1 MSIWEILGV
10 EQTYDTSVIRRAY
23 AKQLKIHHPEDD
35 PQGYQRLREA
45 YDRAMKLAKQHQQ
58 EQILYEENEDEDE
71 ERAEEEVEQGAGF
84 SSLERPIFS
93 EIPHN
98 AEDEDTPDDLE
109 SEDAPDDLEEEIPPE
124 SMEEPD
130 AEPLR
135 IPRLPKWDT
144 LSRNEQPQEHNE
156 DNDRDDGDDEDPDED
171 FDEDF
176 DEDDDYDFDGYDD
189 YDFDD
194 EYEEPD
200 HPVDEFMAQVHALYS
215 DFAARMDTRR
225 WLELLGSDTL
235 WNIDYQRAVA
245 ERMLDYCEQNY
256 FLPRDV
262 WRILE
267 EHFRWRERSMEDED
281 FAEEYPKIDT
291 YVIMGIPGLHMDY
304 SAILQA
310 QDMTDERREEFLR
323 YREAVAISLIED
335 DRRTA
340 HVNLI
345 KALDIFK
352 DDKDLLRLQTEFYRR
367 TGNGEEALASCNDY
381 IRLSSGD
388 SEAFLMRAHMLLGM
402 NRFSEAL
409 EDVQQVLA
417 QIPEH
422 AEALALAGQ
431 CQMKL
436 GNMDQAKADF
446 NQALAIDGEDIEA
459 VLGLAA
465 VHRHTESAL
474 PYLKGPARKQ
484 ARREINMELGRL
496 PLLSRLKRAVVL
508 LFSRRWPVLT
518 MIVILHLI
526 INQSIVKHTGQSAWA
541 YVQTLFA
548 PPEIIT
554 VHDAAAMD
562 RLPPG
567 THAVRI
573 KLTNALYTGIL
584 EIEDKDAKG
593 SSTYRYLHADKA
605 RELGLM
611 DRINGYVCIGYSG
624 NASVMIISNYK
635 QAMEVFNDKT
645 VEISGEMRLS
655 PPQELQQEMDQL
667 IQLRRMSDNY
677 LSHHPLSDYYIVA
690 DDTIRTTVPPDK
702 LPSTVMYL
710 TALLILFYI
719 PFVQEARRQWR
730 YMRYN

>member
-23 AKQLKIHHPEDD
+23 AKLLKIHHPEDD
-35 PQGYQRLREA
+35 PEGYQRLREA

-58 EQILYEENEDEDE
+58 EQVLYEEDEDD
-71 ERAEEEVEQGAGF
+71 ERAEEELEQDAGF

-93 EIPHN
+93 EIPPN
-98 AEDEDTPDDLE
+98 AEDEDTLDDLE
-109 SEDAPDDLEEEIPPE
+109 SEDAPDDFEEEGPPE
-124 SMEEPD
+124 NMEELD

-144 LSRNEQPQEHNE
+144 LSRDEQHEEHNE
-156 DNDRDDGDDEDPDED
+156 DNDWDDEDPDEVP
-171 FDEDF
+171 DENF
-176 DEDDDYDFDGYDD
+176 DDYHD

-194 EYEEPD
+194 EYEESVY
-200 HPVDEFMAQVHALYS
+200 PVDEFMAQVHALYS
-215 DFAARMDTRR
+215 DFAARMDTHR
-225 WLELLGSDTL
+225 WLNLLASDTL

-262 WRILE
+262 WSILE
-267 EHFRWRERSMEDED
+267 EHFRWRERSMEDEE
-281 FAEEYPKIDT
+281 FAEEYPKLDT
-291 YVIMGIPGLHMDY
+291 YVIMDLPGLHMDY

-323 YREAVAISLIED
+323 YREAVAIALIED

-381 IRLSSGD
+381 IRRSPGD

-402 NRFSEAL
+402 NRFSDAL

-474 PYLKGPARKQ
+474 SYLKGPARKQ
-484 ARREINMELGRL
+484 ARREINMELGRI

-518 MIVILHLI
+518 IIVILHLI

-541 YVQTLFA
+541 YVQTMLA
-548 PPEIIT
+548 PPQIIT

-584 EIEDKDAKG
+584 EIEDKDAEG

-611 DRINGYVCIGYSG
+611 DRLNGYVCIGYSG

-677 LSHHPLSDYYIVA
+677 LSHHPLSHYYIVA

-710 TALLILFYI
+710 TVLLILFYI
-719 PFVQEARRQWR
+719 PFIQEARRQWR

>member
-58 EQILYEENEDEDE
+58 EQILYEEDEDEDE

-109 SEDAPDDLEEEIPPE
+109 SEDTPDDSEEEDPPE
-124 SMEEPD
+124 SIEEPD

-135 IPRLPKWDT
+135 ISRLPKWHT
-144 LSRNEQPQEHNE
+144 LSRDEQPEEHNE
-156 DNDRDDGDDEDPDED
+156 DNDRDDDDDED
-171 FDEDF
+171 FD
-176 DEDDDYDFDGYDD
+176 DGY
-189 YDFDD
+189 
-194 EYEEPD
+194 EESAY
-200 HPVDEFMAQVHALYS
+200 PVDEFMAQVHALYS

-262 WRILE
+262 WSILE
-267 EHFRWRERSMEDED
+267 EHFRWRERSREDED
-281 FAEEYPKIDT
+281 FAEEYPKLDT
-291 YVIMGIPGLHMDY
+291 YVIMDLPGLHMDY

-323 YREAVAISLIED
+323 YREAVAIALIED

-381 IRLSSGD
+381 IRLASGD

-409 EDVQQVLA
+409 EDAQQVLA

-474 PYLKGPARKQ
+474 PYLKGPARKL

-518 MIVILHLI
+518 IIVILHLI
-526 INQSIVKHTGQSAWA
+526 INQSIVKHTGQSALA
-541 YVQTLFA
+541 YVQTVFA
-548 PPEIIT
+548 PPQIIT

-584 EIEDKDAKG
+584 EIEDKNANG

-611 DRINGYVCIGYSG
+611 DRLNGYVCIGYSG
-624 NASVMIISNYK
+624 NTSVMIISNYK

>member
-1 MSIWEILGV
+1 MSIWGILGI
-10 EQTYDTSVIRRAY
+10 EQTYDTTIIRRAY

-35 PQGYQRLREA
+35 PEGYQRLREA

-58 EQILYEENEDEDE
+58 EQILYEEDDDDDE
-71 ERAEEEVEQGAGF
+71 ELEQNADSF
-84 SSLERPIFS
+84 SFEGPIFS

-98 AEDEDTPDDLE
+98 SEEEDHPDDTKEEDPSE
-109 SEDAPDDLEEEIPPE
+109 SIEEL
-124 SMEEPD
+124 D
-130 AEPLR
+130 VEPLR

-144 LSRNEQPQEHNE
+144 LGRDEQPEEHNE
-156 DNDRDDGDDEDPDED
+156 DNYWDDDDEDPDED
-171 FDEDF
+171 LDADHDFDF
-176 DEDDDYDFDGYDD
+176 DE
-189 YDFDD
+189 
-194 EYEEPD
+194 EYEEPAY
-200 HPVDEFMAQVHALYS
+200 PVDEFMADVHALYS
-215 DFAARMDTRR
+215 DFTARMDTHR
-225 WLELLGSDTL
+225 WLELLGSDVL

-281 FAEEYPKIDT
+281 FAEDYHKIDT
-291 YVIMGIPGLHMDY
+291 YAIMDFPGLHMDY

-310 QDMTDERREEFLR
+310 QDMADERREDFLR
-323 YREAVAISLIED
+323 YREAVAIALIED

-381 IRLSSGD
+381 MRLAPAN
-388 SEAFLMRAHMLLGM
+388 SEALLMRARLLFGM

-409 EDVQQVLA
+409 EDVHQVLD
-417 QIPEH
+417 QTPEH

-431 CQMKL
+431 CQMRL
-436 GNMDQAKADF
+436 GNMDQAKTNF
-446 NQALAIDGEDIEA
+446 NQVLAIDGEDIEA
-459 VLGLAA
+459 VLGLAE
-465 VHRHTESAL
+465 VHRHTESTFNH
-474 PYLKGPARKQ
+474 LKGSARKQ
-484 ARREINMELGRL
+484 ARWEINMELGRL
-496 PLLSRLKRAVVL
+496 PLLSRLKRAAVL
-508 LFSRRWPVLT
+508 LFSRRWHVLT
-518 MIVILHLI
+518 IIVILHLI

-541 YVQTLFA
+541 YVQSMFV
-548 PPEIIT
+548 PPQIIT

-562 RLPPG
+562 SLPVG
-567 THAVRI
+567 THYVRI

-593 SSTYRYLHADKA
+593 SSSYRYLHAEEA

-611 DRINGYVCIGYSG
+611 DRLSGYVCIGYSG
-624 NASVMIISNYK
+624 NASVMMIGSYK
-635 QAMEVFNDKT
+635 QAMEVFNGKT
-645 VEISGEMRLS
+645 VEISGEMRIS
-655 PPQELQQEMDQL
+655 HPQELEQKMDQL
-667 IQLRRMSDNY
+667 IQLNRMSDNY
-677 LSHHPLSDYYIVA
+677 LSDHPLSDYYIVA
-690 DDTIRTTVPPDK
+690 DDMIRTTAPADK
-702 LPSTVMYL
+702 LPSTVMFP
-710 TALLILFYI
+710 TVLLILFYI
-719 PFVQEARRQWR
+719 PFIQEARRQWR

>member
-171 FDEDF
+171 FDED
-176 DEDDDYDFDGYDD
+176 DDYDFDGYDD

-194 EYEEPD
+194 EYEEPA

-291 YVIMGIPGLHMDY
+291 YVIMDIPGLHMDY

-323 YREAVAISLIED
+323 YREAVAIALIED

-352 DDKDLLRLQTEFYRR
+352 DDKDLLWLQTEFYRR
-367 TGNGEEALASCNDY
+367 NGNGEEALASCNDY

-446 NQALAIDGEDIEA
+446 NQALAINGEDIEA

-655 PPQELQQEMDQL
+655 PPQELQQGMGQL